1 MKLIT
6 PEQMRRID
14 REAIERIGIP
24 GVVLMENAAFQVS
37 MKAAEILGKNGGR
50 RVLVAAGAGNNG
62 GDAFAVARHL
72 LSMGYSVSLYMLSPP
87 ESLKGDA
94 AINANILKNMGFS
107 MELLDVGNL
116 DKFAESCFE
125 ADLVID
131 GLFGTG
137 LNRDIGE

>member
-72 LSMGYSVSLYMLSPP
+72 LSMGYSVSLYMLSPR
-87 ESLKGDA
+87 
-94 AINANILKNMGFS
+94 
-107 MELLDVGNL
+107 
-116 DKFAESCFE
+116 
-125 ADLVID
+125 
-131 GLFGTG
+131 
-137 LNRDIGE
+137 NR